1 LTAKIKVVKA
11 GSVTVSESVVTNAK
25 SVVVKDANVNLAR
38 FVVKSS
44 KNTDGMTLD
53 SFVLSGTSTAT
64 NSLSSSDIRVR
75 IDGQEIDSDD
85 IDADTTS

>member
-53 SFVLSGTSTAT
+53 SFVLSGTSNAT
-64 NSLSSSDIRVR
+64 KSLSSSDIRVR

-85 IDADTTS
+85 IDANTTG